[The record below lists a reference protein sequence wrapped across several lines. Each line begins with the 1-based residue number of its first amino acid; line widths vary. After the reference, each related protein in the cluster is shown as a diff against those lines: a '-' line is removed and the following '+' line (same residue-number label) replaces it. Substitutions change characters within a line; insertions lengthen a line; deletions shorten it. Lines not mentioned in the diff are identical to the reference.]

1 MRNFIHEDF
10 LLQNKTARILYH
22 EYAKDLPII
31 DYHCHLDPKE
41 IAQDKRYRSIT
52 EVWLGGDHYK
62 WRAMRANGVDEDE
75 ITGNAPDKEKFL
87 RWAETM
93 PYLVGNPLYH
103 WTHLELLRYFDI
115 DKLLGPDNA
124 EEIWERC
131 NKRLSQPDF
140 SARGIIK
147 KSNVEVICTTDDP
160 ADTLEYHKQI
170 REDPSFDVRVL
181 PAFRPDRAVNIEKW
195 DFRDYV
201 QLLSLASNMPI
212 RSIDDFYAAL
222 ESRIAFFHENGCR
235 LSDHAV
241 EPPVFVTGTEKE
253 ADEVFRKALDGQK
266 LTDREIAMFKTRTM
280 LFLGSQHAEWG
291 WVMQLHIGTQ
301 RDNNTR
307 MFEKLGPNTGYDMM
321 SDYTYSQPLAKF
333 MDTLDRHGL
342 LPKTILYVINPRDNE
357 MIATLAGCFQG
368 DGIPGKIQFGS
379 GWWFND
385 QKDGVVRQMTAL
397 ASMGLLRR
405 FVGMLTDSRSFLSYT
420 RHEYFRRILC
430 NMLGTWVEAGEA
442 PNDMDIMG
450 GMVRDIAYY
459 NAKNYFG
466 F

>member
-1 MRNFIHEDF
+1 MGQFIHEDF
-10 LLQNKTARILYH
+10 LLQNKTAIILYH
-22 EYAKDLPII
+22 EYAKNMPII
-31 DYHCHLDPKE
+31 DYHCHLDPNE

-62 WRAMRANGVDEDE
+62 WRAMRTNGVDEE
-75 ITGNAPDKEKFL
+75 AVTGSAPDKEKFL
-87 RWAETM
+87 KWAETM

-103 WTHLELLRYFDI
+103 WTHLELKRYFDI
-115 DKLLGPDNA
+115 DMLLGPDTA
-124 EEIWERC
+124 EEIWELC
-131 NKRLSQPDF
+131 NQRLRQPDF
-140 SARGIIK
+140 SARGIIMR
-147 KSNVEVICTTDDP
+147 SNVAVICTTDDP
-160 ADTLEYHKQI
+160 VDTLEYHRHI
-170 REDPSFDVRVL
+170 REDPSFKTKVL
-181 PAFRPDRAVNIEKW
+181 PAFRPDRAVNIEKQ

-201 QLLSLASNMPI
+201 QKLSAASGMPI
-212 RSIDDFYAAL
+212 RTLIDFYAAL
-222 ESRIAFFHENGCR
+222 ERRISYFHENGCR
-235 LSDHAV
+235 LSDHAL
-241 EPPVFVTGTEKE
+241 EPPVFVPGTERE
-253 ADEVFRKALDGQK
+253 ADEVFRKALHGHK
-266 LTDREIAMFKTRTM
+266 LTDQEIAMFKTRTL
-280 LFLGSQHAEWG
+280 LFLGSQYAEWG

-321 SDYTYSQPLAKF
+321 SDYTYSLPLTKY
-333 MDTLDRHGL
+333 MDTLDREGL

-385 QKDGVVRQMTAL
+385 QKDGMIRQMIAL
-397 ASMGLLRR
+397 ASMGLLSR

-430 NMLGTWVEAGEA
+430 NMLGTWVETGEA
-442 PNDMDIMG
+442 PDDMGLMG
-450 GMVRDIAYY
+450 RIVQDIAYY
-459 NAKNYFG
+459 NAMNYFQ